1 MMNKTLAACAAL
13 LLSLPCS
20 TAWAQ
25 WDTCPGK
32 QIRLVIGY
40 TPGGAADAIARIVG
54 EAMGKQL
61 GVGIVVENKPGAGS
75 TLASDLL
82 ARAAPD
88 GCTLGLATGTLYGID
103 QYLYK
108 AKYTPAEF
116 TPITRLTTSPLI
128 LAVNKSVGAASVADL
143 KDKARAAASG
153 FNYSSSGQGGSPHMA
168 ALMFEKAIGTS
179 MTHIPYK
186 GGAPALQAVA
196 QGDVHL
202 SFGTASSVLPLGQQG
217 LVRMLGISSASRSA
231 IAPELPTLAEQ
242 GLSGFEFTFWFGL
255 FGPAK
260 LPKDMVDK
268 LYAAAVKA
276 ATLPEVKAKLLT
288 SGNEVATSPSPEAF
302 HTWAAE
308 DGRRVRERAE
318 QARVKLD

>member
-1 MMNKTLAACAAL
+1 MRAALPACVALACLAASGAAQ
-13 LLSLPCS
+13 
-20 TAWAQ
+20 AQ
-25 WDTCPGK
+25 WNDCPAR

-54 EAMGKQL
+54 EAMSKQL
-61 GVGIVVENKPGAGS
+61 GVGIVVDNKPGAGS
-75 TLASDLL
+75 TLASDIL

-108 AKYTPAEF
+108 AKYTPQDF

-128 LAVNKSVGAASVADL
+128 LAVNKGLGAASISEL
-143 KDKARAAASG
+143 KDKARAASG
-153 FNYSSSGQGGSPHMA
+153 GLNYSSSGIGGSPHLA
-168 ALMFEKAIGTS
+168 ALTFEKAIGTG

-196 QGDVHL
+196 QGDVHF

-217 LVRMLGISSASRSA
+217 MVRMIGISSAARSA
-231 IAPELPTLAEQ
+231 IAPEMPTLQEL
-242 GLSGFEFTFWFGL
+242 GLPGFEFTFWFGL
-255 FGPAK
+255 FGPAR
-260 LPKDMVDK
+260 LPKEMVDK

-276 ATLPEVKAKLLT
+276 AHLPEVKARLLS
-288 SGNEVATSPSPEAF
+288 SGNEVATSASPGEFNA
-302 HTWAAE
+302 WATE

-318 QARVKLD
+318 QAKVKLD

>member
-1 MMNKTLAACAAL
+1 MNPTLTACAAL
-13 LLSLPCS
+13 AFALPGS

-25 WDTCPGK
+25 WDHCPSK

-40 TPGGAADAIARIVG
+40 TPGGAADAIARIAG
-54 EAMGKQL
+54 EAIGKQL
-61 GVGIVVENKPGAGS
+61 GVGIVVDNKPGAGS

-108 AKYTPAEF
+108 ARYTPADF

-128 LAVNKSVGAASVADL
+128 LAVNKGLGASTLGELQAKARGAAGGL
-143 KDKARAAASG
+143 
-153 FNYSSSGQGGSPHMA
+153 NYSSSGIGGSPHMA
-168 ALMFEKAIGTS
+168 ALMFEKAIGTP

-196 QGDVHL
+196 QGDVQL

-217 LVRMLGISSASRSA
+217 LVRMLGISSATRSA
-231 IAPELPTLAEQ
+231 IAPELATLSEQ
-242 GLSGFEFTFWFGL
+242 GLPGFEFSFWFGL
-255 FGPAK
+255 FGPAR

-276 ATLPEVKAKLLT
+276 VNQPDVKARLLA

-302 HTWAAE
+302 SAWAIE

-318 QARVKLD
+318 QAKVKVD

>member
-1 MMNKTLAACAAL
+1 MHKMLAVASALTLGLASEAAL
-13 LLSLPCS
+13 
-20 TAWAQ
+20 AQ
-25 WDTCPGK
+25 WNDCPGK

-54 EAMGKQL
+54 EAMSRQL
-61 GVGIVVENKPGAGS
+61 GVGIVVDNKPGAGS
-75 TLASDLL
+75 TLASDIL

-108 AKYTPAEF
+108 AKYTPHDF

-128 LAVNKSVGAASVADL
+128 LAVNKALGAASIADL
-143 KDKARAAASG
+143 KDKARGASG
-153 FNYSSSGQGGSPHMA
+153 GLNYSSSGIGGSPHLA
-168 ALMFEKAIGTS
+168 ALTFEKAIGTG

-196 QGDVHL
+196 QGDVHF
-202 SFGTASSVLPLGQQG
+202 SFGTASSVLPLGHQG
-217 LVRMLGISSASRSA
+217 MVRMIGISSAARSA
-231 IAPELPTLAEQ
+231 IAPEMPTLQEL
-242 GLSGFEFTFWFGL
+242 GLPGFEFTFWFGL
-255 FGPAK
+255 FGPAR

-268 LYAAAVKA
+268 LYGAAVKA
-276 ATLPEVKAKLLT
+276 ANLPEVKARLLS
-288 SGNEVATSPSPEAF
+288 SGNEVATSASPNEF
-302 HTWAAE
+302 NTWATE

-318 QARVKLD
+318 QAKVKLD